1 MSKKKGKKGKKKPEI
16 IADITKLRE
25 EMLPLLTLAKISV
38 SRLEK
43 PFKKIDDMDFN
54 GVRRLRKWLQEI
66 RDGAYRE
73 ARIVR
78 NDAPEHQWENYK
90 MFQLTELPE
99 QKLWNKAARALS
111 DAWGN
116 KRERKKAAR
125 SDKSS

>member
-1 MSKKKGKKGKKKPEI
+1 MSKKKGKKGKKKPEVI
-16 IADITKLRE
+16 IDINKLRL
-25 EMLPLLTLAKISV
+25 EMEPLLKIAKISD

-43 PFKKIDDMDFN
+43 PFKKIEEMDYN

-66 RDGAYRE
+66 RNGAFKE
-73 ARIVR
+73 ARAVR

-90 MFQLTELPE
+90 MFQLTDLPE

-116 KRERKKAAR
+116 KRERKKAQQ
-125 SDKSS
+125 KE